1 MTAARVALD
10 DGRLA
15 DALAL
20 QRIAAANHPDDGAAR
35 LFLFELLTLAGETAD
50 ALRELMAIRS
60 DSPNWPMSKLAFR
73 NTLRAE
79 GRRFPRLRRP
89 EFLSAP
95 PPHLRCRWNAA
106 LCHNRGR
113 TEMALKYLDHADT
126 LAPEISGFVDG
137 REFTGLRDSDDRFA
151 AHFEAFLGRQYV
163 WIPFEDVRTL
173 RLEKSEHLLDLAF
186 RSAQLKLAD
195 GTQHSVVLPLLY
207 PGSSRE
213 GDDLALGQL
222 VDWTS
227 ADSGLVC
234 GLGARVLTF
243 GDEELDLASS
253 AMLELRPG

>member
-20 QRIAAANHPDDGAAR
+20 QRMDAANHPDDDTHR

-50 ALRELMAIRS
+50 AWKELNSIRS
-60 DSPNWPMSKLAFR
+60 DSPNWPASKRAFR
-73 NTLRAE
+73 DILRAD

-89 EFLSAP
+89 DFLKEP

-106 LCHNRGR
+106 LCHNRGQ
-113 TEMALKYLDHADT
+113 TELALKYLDRADG
-126 LAPEISGFVDG
+126 LAPEVSGFVDG

-151 AHFEAFLGRQYV
+151 THFEMFLGRQYV

-186 RSAQLKLAD
+186 RSARLKLAD
-195 GTQHSVVLPLLY
+195 GTQHTVTLPLLY

-213 GDDLALGQL
+213 GDDLALGEL

-243 GDEELDLASS
+243 GDEELDLGSC

>member
-15 DALAL
+15 DALTL
-20 QRIAAANHPDDGAAR
+20 QRIAASNHPDDDTAR

-50 ALRELMAIRS
+50 ASKELNSIRN
-60 DSPNWPMSKLAFR
+60 DSPNWPASKRLFCDI
-73 NTLRAE
+73 LRAD

-89 EFLSAP
+89 EFLRDP
-95 PPHLRCRWNAA
+95 PQHLRCRWNAV
-106 LCHNRGR
+106 LCHNRGQ
-113 TEMALKYLDHADT
+113 TELALQYLDRADG
-126 LAPEISGFVDG
+126 LVPEVSGFVDG

-151 AHFEAFLGRQYV
+151 AHFEMFLGRQYV

-173 RLEKSEHLLDLAF
+173 RLEKTEHLLDLAF
-186 RSAQLKLAD
+186 RSARLKLAD
-195 GTQHSVVLPLLY
+195 GTQHSVTLPLLY

-213 GDDLALGQL
+213 GDDLALGEL

-227 ADSGLVC
+227 DDTGLVC

-243 GDEELDLASS
+243 GDEELDLGSC
-253 AMLELRPG
+253 AMLELRPV